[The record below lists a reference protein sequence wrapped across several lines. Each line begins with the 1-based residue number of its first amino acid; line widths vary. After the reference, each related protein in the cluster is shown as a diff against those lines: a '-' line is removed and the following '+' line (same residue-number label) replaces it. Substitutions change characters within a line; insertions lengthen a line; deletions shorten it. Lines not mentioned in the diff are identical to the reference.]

1 MTLRNLLFAAITAAT
16 CGTSGCSYLY
26 TYSEITKRSELT
38 LQKEQRPL
46 VVITRD
52 GSEYRLV
59 GYDWTDSTLSGTGR
73 QTAPKEQEFAG
84 QIRLDSVEY
93 LYLREG
99 DFFKSLVFA
108 ALTGSVVS
116 LATTALQDRDGGL
129 VSHDVISYP
138 NYGWKSCPYVYAYDG
153 TRFTFSSETF
163 AGSIYKGGERTVI
176 DRLEALK
183 PVNGSYILKLTNERI
198 ETDYVNELTLTVVDA
213 PPDVEI
219 LASDDGVFHT
229 LQSAVPPVACTDQHG
244 VSVLDVVKAAD
255 GVFWEDRKQERFSV
269 EPGEYIDRLEA
280 QFDLR
285 KSEGSVKLLLSG
297 RNTELAAF
305 AFDRMST
312 LCGSGYARWIYGVE
326 HDPVQGKRM
335 HQFLLREGLLHV
347 YVWNGTDWQKAG
359 VFMDSGAEL
368 VKEHVLVLNV
378 PHQAQGV
385 LRVRLECTS
394 DLWRIDRLAL
404 DESNDVDVKCASLA
418 ATSLTGCAGEDAL
431 PRLASRDEGY
441 LITMPGDSVI
451 LSFAVPTPV
460 GGMKRT
466 CFVKA
471 TGYYHHWSTF
481 AGQDNSLEVDKILA
495 IPGYGARNFL
505 PLWFAQHDKRGF

>member
-1 MTLRNLLFAAITAAT
+1 MTLRNLLLAAIAGAV
-16 CGTSGCSYLY
+16 CCASGCSYLY
-26 TYSEITKRSELT
+26 TYREIARRSELT
-38 LQKEQRPL
+38 QQKEQRPL

-52 GSEYRLV
+52 GSEYRLG
-59 GYDWTDSTLSGTGR
+59 GYELTDSTLKCAGR
-73 QTAPKEQEFAG
+73 QTAPIEQEFAG

-93 LYLREG
+93 LYLKEG
-99 DFFKSLVFA
+99 DFFKSVVFA

-116 LATTALQDRDGGL
+116 LATTALQDRDIGL
-129 VSHDVISYP
+129 VAHDVIRYP
-138 NYGWKSCPYVYAYDG
+138 TPKSCPFVYAYDG
-153 TRFTFSSETF
+153 TGFTFSSETF

-183 PVNGSYILKLTNERI
+183 PVNGRYVLKLTNERI

-229 LQSAVPPVACTDQHG
+229 LKSAVPPVACTGQNG
-244 VSVLDVVKAAD
+244 VSVLDVVKSVD
-255 GVFWEDRKQERFSV
+255 GVFWEGRKQEQASV
-269 EPGEYIDRLEA
+269 EQSGYIDRLEA
-280 QFDLR
+280 QFRLR
-285 KSEGSVKLLLSG
+285 NSKGSVKLLLNG

-305 AFDRMST
+305 AFDQMST

-326 HDPVQGKRM
+326 HDTVQGKRM
-335 HQFLLREGLLHV
+335 RQFLLREGLLHV
-347 YVWNGTDWQKAG
+347 YVWNGTDWQNAG

-368 VKEHVLVLNV
+368 VKEHVLVLPV

-404 DESNDVDVKCASLA
+404 DESDDVDVKCASLA
-418 ATSLTGCAGEDAL
+418 ATGLTGCAGEDAL
-431 PRLASRDEGY
+431 PRLASRDDGY
-441 LITMPGDSVI
+441 LITMPGDSVM
-451 LSFAVPTPV
+451 LTFAVPSPV

-481 AGQDNSLEVDKILA
+481 AGQDNSREVEKILA

-505 PLWFAQHDKRGF
+505 PLWFAQHDKRGL